1 MPAPPFLDYGHPEGN
16 EMNEPKYAIVT
27 EMRKRD
33 GAQNQDC
40 GAAERLLMADGNF
53 AYVAALADGV
63 SCCDRPREAA
73 SLAISHFRRAIED
86 ASIEEL
92 SDDAMRTRWLESW
105 TSALDEE
112 VGRRARDGYATFCAI
127 AVLPYPEEKG
137 YGVLSLNVGD
147 SSSFLVTPQDSRCVS
162 MKPSDG
168 GRPNSGDDGLLRGVG
183 ISHRG
188 APLIDMDY
196 RTFPAGF
203 SGYFWVGCDGV
214 FNYVMGS
221 DLRELCADG
230 KFAFRELPQA
240 VLALSEREGRR
251 LGKKALDNA
260 TAAVVGV
267 NVPETRMAPVAS
279 TDVKLPPRSFCQ
291 RLLDRLAAIPKGPA
305 LIAIAAI
312 VILACLAVL
321 VGRKKSQKPPVADS
335 GNAPVE
341 AVLVT
346 KPPELPS
353 SAEKMELPATNPY
366 LDEKSDATDQD
377 VVSEVAPDE
386 PLKATSGTEDVESPS
401 EKSEEEEKPDAGNA
415 NIVPDANKESGATQ
429 TSNEAPKP

>member
-1 MPAPPFLDYGHPEGN
+1 
-16 EMNEPKYAIVT
+16 MNEPKYAIAT

-53 AYVAALADGV
+53 AYIAALADGV

-86 ASIEEL
+86 ASIQKF
-92 SDDAMRTRWLESW
+92 SDGEMRARWLDSL
-105 TSALDEE
+105 TAALDDE
-112 VGRRARDGYATFCAI
+112 VERRARDGYATFCAI
-127 AVLPYPEEKG
+127 AVLPSPDGTG

-147 SSSFLVTPQDSRCVS
+147 SSSFLVTPHDSRCVS
-162 MKPSDG
+162 IKPSDG
-168 GRPNSGDDGLLRGVG
+168 GRPNSGDDGLVRGVG
-183 ISHRG
+183 ISHRD

-196 RTFPAGF
+196 RTFPADF
-203 SGYFWVGCDGV
+203 VGYFWVGCDGV

-221 DLRELCADG
+221 DLRDLCTGG

-321 VGRKKSQKPPVADS
+321 VGRRREEKKPSAEQPAA
-335 GNAPVE
+335 APE
-341 AVLVT
+341 AVESTSAQGQKAQITTTDETILPKVRPAVEPLPEGSGEKEDI
-346 KPPELPS
+346 KPLDENAKKDNPGDVETPIASPELP
-353 SAEKMELPATNPY
+353 AKA
-366 LDEKSDATDQD
+366 DEEQ
-377 VVSEVAPDE
+377 
-386 PLKATSGTEDVESPS
+386 GTENTT
-401 EKSEEEEKPDAGNA
+401 G
-415 NIVPDANKESGATQ
+415 Q
-429 TSNEAPKP
+429 